1 MLKFD
6 VNQTAEH
13 DNNDD
18 NDGNDDNDD
27 NDDNDKDPQHHLIY
41 LQLQLVQWPLLRRHQ
56 QSSWMPIW

>member
-27 NDDNDKDPQHHLIY
+27 NDKDPQHHLIY
-41 LQLQLVQWPLLRRHQ
+41 LQLQLVQ
-56 QSSWMPIW
+56 